1 MILTFN
7 HNALVEVDT
16 YSIKA
21 PKTNNIQANIHASI
35 AVRPSA
41 LGVLVVTVLK
51 ILTSTRNSVTKSAIL
66 PGMTS
71 IGIRN
76 EIHETITKRPRKWTF
91 LAYSKVKRY
100 KRNMFMCSIY
110 PVQIDF
116 GLQIYL
122 YHNNLFDIRNWT
134 MLVSNIVL
142 VYILCMGILYTI
154 FEGENKLR

>member
-1 MILTFN
+1 MKTRQQRDFLK
-7 HNALVEVDT
+7 DT

-21 PKTNNIQANIHASI
+21 PKTNNIQANIHASM

-76 EIHETITKRPRKWTF
+76 EIHETITKRPKKINISIIF
-91 LAYSKVKRY
+91 KGKKVQKKHVHVLNISSTNRFWIT
-100 KRNMFMCSIY
+100 NLSI
-110 PVQIDF
+110 PQQFI
-116 GLQIYL
+116 
-122 YHNNLFDIRNWT
+122 
-134 MLVSNIVL
+134 
-142 VYILCMGILYTI
+142 
-154 FEGENKLR
+154 